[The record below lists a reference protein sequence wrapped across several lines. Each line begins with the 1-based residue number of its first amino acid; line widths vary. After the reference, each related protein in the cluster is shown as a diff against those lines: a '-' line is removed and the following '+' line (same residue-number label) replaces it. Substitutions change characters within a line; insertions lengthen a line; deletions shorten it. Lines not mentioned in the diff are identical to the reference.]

1 MNLKP
6 YIQIVRP
13 ANIMTAIADIFAGI
27 AIAGL
32 SDSLLELNYLGV
44 FLLIVSTKCLYAGGI
59 VFNDIF
65 DLELDKVERPERVI
79 PSGKISRSN
88 AIIYGLFLL
97 LLGIIVAFLVNF
109 SSGIIAI
116 SITFLA
122 LIYDK
127 FGKHHAILG
136 PINMGMCRGGNLL
149 LGISIFPDALSQWY
163 LLSLIPIC
171 YIAAITMIS
180 RGEVHGGD
188 KKTLYFA
195 AGLYLLVSVSQA
207 VVAFQVGN
215 FWIAMIFIGF
225 HAYSVFKPLLT
236 AMQNPI
242 GSAIGKAVKAG
253 VLSLIIMD
261 AAWVSVSGNLL
272 YALLVLALLP
282 ISIRL
287 AKIFAVT

>member
-1 MNLKP
+1 
-6 YIQIVRP
+6 
-13 ANIMTAIADIFAGI
+13 MTAIADIFAGI

>member
-1 MNLKP
+1 
-6 YIQIVRP
+6 
-13 ANIMTAIADIFAGI
+13 MTAIADIFAGI

-136 PINMGMCRGGNLL
+136 PINMGMCRGGSLL